1 MDLTVNQGNNAEKG
15 KVSIVDRWL
24 HQLYPNLNNEEFTET
39 EIKKL
44 FEAHKEYG
52 NRWVK
57 IASVLDSRSLLVI
70 FIDQII

>member
-1 MDLTVNQGNNAEKG
+1 MDLTVSQGSNAEKG
-15 KVSIVDRWL
+15 KVNIVYRWL
-24 HQLYPNLNNEEFTET
+24 HQLNPSLNKEEFTDN

-57 IASVLDSRSLLVI
+57 IASILNSRFFSII
-70 FIDQII
+70 F

>member
-15 KVSIVDRWL
+15 KVSIVYRWL
-24 HQLYPNLNNEEFTET
+24 HQLDPNLNKEEFTET

-57 IASVLDSRSLLVI
+57 IASILNSRFFSII
-70 FIDQII
+70 F